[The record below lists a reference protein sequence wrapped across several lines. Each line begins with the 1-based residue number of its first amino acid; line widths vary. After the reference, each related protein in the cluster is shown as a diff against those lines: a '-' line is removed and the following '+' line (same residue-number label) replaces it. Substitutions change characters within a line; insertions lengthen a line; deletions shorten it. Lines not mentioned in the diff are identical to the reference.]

1 MRTKVVLTVDTEPS
15 IAGAYEDPE
24 RNTPLLHEPVA
35 GEVAGKSEALGF
47 LIDTLS
53 QYGQCATFF
62 VEALHTR
69 YFPAHAMGRYVE
81 RLTTAGQ
88 DVQLHLHPTWLN
100 FGDGQ
105 MLHNSRIS
113 DNCGELERD
122 LLTKTMEEGAA
133 QIERWTGRRPTS
145 LRTGNFSTSR
155 RVFEAMAQVGLD
167 VSSNICL
174 AVAPPKEPELALA
187 GGRHEIDGVQE
198 LPVTCFVDRGPV
210 GRGRLKPLQITAL
223 GAGEMIALLKQ
234 LHQRHCDRSG
244 GLAVIVTHPFEFIK
258 AGDFRYSSMKANG
271 LVQGRLRRL
280 CAFLAEESDKFE
292 VVPLAEA
299 AATKPA
305 DDAQTEGAS
314 LLGSP
319 VHSVLRATQNVLNDR
334 LL

>member
-24 RNTPLLHEPVA
+24 RNAPLLHEPVA

-53 QYGQCATFF
+53 QYGQRATFF

-81 RLTTAGQ
+81 QLMAAEQ

-100 FGDGQ
+100 FRDGE
-105 MLHNSRIS
+105 MLSNSRIS

-122 LLTKTMEEGAA
+122 LLAETMEEGAA
-133 QIERWTGRRPTS
+133 QIESWTGRRPTA

-155 RVFEAMAQVGLD
+155 RVFEAMAEVGLD

-187 GGRHEIDGVQE
+187 GGRHDIEGVQE

-210 GRGRLKPLQITAL
+210 GRGRLRPLQVTAL

-234 LHQRHCDRSG
+234 LHEDSG
-244 GLAVIVTHPFEFIK
+244 EDDANVVVIVTHPFEFIK
-258 AGDFRYSSMKANG
+258 PGDFRYSRMKANG
-271 LVQGRLRRL
+271 LVQGRLQRL

-292 VVPLAEA
+292 VVPLKE
-299 AATKPA
+299 AATKAPL
-305 DDAQTEGAS
+305 DDRAAPSIPKGN
-314 LLGSP
+314 P
-319 VHSVLRATQNVLNDR
+319 LRAFVRAGENYLNDR
-334 LL
+334 LP

>member
-47 LIDTLS
+47 LVETLS

-81 RLTTAGQ
+81 RLMAAGQ

-100 FGDGQ
+100 FRDGEMQ
-105 MLHNSRIS
+105 SNSRIS
-113 DNCGELERD
+113 DNCGELDRD
-122 LLTKTMEEGAA
+122 LLAKTMEEGAA
-133 QIERWTGRRPTS
+133 QIESWTGRRPTA
-145 LRTGNFSTSR
+145 LRTGNFSTSQ
-155 RVFEAMAQVGLD
+155 RVFEAMAEVGLSA
-167 VSSNICL
+167 SSNICL

-187 GGRHEIDGVQE
+187 GGRHDIEGVRE

-210 GRGRLKPLQITAL
+210 GRGRLRPLQVTAL

-234 LHQRHCDRSG
+234 LHEDG
-244 GLAVIVTHPFEFIK
+244 GEEDPGVAVIVTHPFEFIK
-258 AGDFRYSSMKANG
+258 SRDFRYSRMKANA
-271 LVQGRLRRL
+271 LVQGRLKRL

-292 VVPLAEA
+292 VVPLQEA
-299 AATKPA
+299 ATQAPGSNGATPPIP
-305 DDAQTEGAS
+305 EGN
-314 LLGSP
+314 P
-319 VHSVLRATQNVLNDR
+319 LRAFVRAGENYLNDR
-334 LL
+334 LP